1 MSKKQTGLGTSAF
14 FSGSKKKPAAD
25 AAPETPKP
33 EKIRTTVMLSPEAYA
48 GLEQLKSHARRQG
61 QKATYS
67 DLLDEAIRKLMV
79 ERKISSA

>member
-1 MSKKQTGLGTSAF
+1 MSKKQTGLGTNAF
-14 FSGSKKKPAAD
+14 FSGSKKQTAEE
-25 AAPETPKP
+25 AAPETPKQ
-33 EKIRTTVMLSPEAYA
+33 EKIRTTVMLTPEAYA

-79 ERKISSA
+79 ERDISPA